1 MLFFA
6 ESPLW
11 KKTKT
16 SVQMKAYKKDTEDPL
31 VCKTCHCISLLSE

>member
-1 MLFFA
+1 MLFFV

-16 SVQMKAYKKDTEDPL
+16 SVQIKADKKDTEDPL
-31 VCKTCHCISLLSE
+31 VAKLVIASLLSE